1 MGWVLER
8 ELGQDE
14 RATGQHILK
23 KKKKVEEGRFTSFT
37 SAALTLTS

>member
-1 MGWVLER
+1 MGWVVQM

-14 RATGQHILK
+14 GTLVSTFK